1 MGNGIVN
8 KRSTSA
14 ARWRPSF
21 RRLLVVQGLMVLAV
35 TLVAGGISGSAAM
48 LSALTGGL
56 VCLIPQ
62 GYFVW
67 RLAGIRGGRQA
78 RQYVVNFYRAE
89 AGKFGLTVALFVMV
103 FVTVPP
109 SNPIFFFSAYVAAQ
123 LMHWL
128 APWLL
133 LERPTP

>member
-1 MGNGIVN
+1 M
-8 KRSTSA
+8 
-14 ARWRPSF
+14 F
-21 RRLLVVQGLMVLAV
+21 RRLLVAQGLMVLAV
-35 TLVAGGISGSAAM
+35 VLLAGVASGSAAM
-48 LSALTGGL
+48 TSALTGGL
-56 VCLIPQ
+56 VCLLPQ
-62 GYFVW
+62 AYFVW
-67 RLAGIRGGRQA
+67 RLVGIRGGRQA
-78 RQYVVNFYRAE
+78 RQRVVNFYRAE
-89 AGKFGLTVALFVMV
+89 AGKFGLTVALFLMV

>member
-1 MGNGIVN
+1 MGSGIGN
-8 KRSTSA
+8 RRGTSP
-14 ARWRPSF
+14 ARRRPAF
-21 RRLLVVQGLMVLAV
+21 RRLLALQVAMVLAV
-35 TLVAGGISGSAAM
+35 TLLAAAVSGPASM
-48 LSALTGGL
+48 GSALTGGL

-62 GYFVW
+62 AYFVW
-67 RLAGIRGGRQA
+67 RLGGVRGGRRA
-78 RQYVVNFYRAE
+78 RQYVANFYRAE

-133 LERPTP
+133 RERPTP

>member
-1 MGNGIVN
+1 
-8 KRSTSA
+8 
-14 ARWRPSF
+14 
-21 RRLLVVQGLMVLAV
+21 MVLAV
-35 TLVAGGISGSAAM
+35 GLLAMTMAGPAAL

-56 VCLIPQ
+56 VCLVPQ
-62 GYFVW
+62 LYFVW
-67 RLAGIRGGRQA
+67 RLGGVRGGRRA
-78 RQYVVNFYRAE
+78 RQYVANFYRAE

-123 LMHWL
+123 FMHWL

-133 LERPTP
+133 RERPTP